1 MNQIIYIFILFN
13 LLFLIE
19 RKAINKLLTFV
30 GIIITTA
37 LLLAE
42 HLKIIDGTYF
52 SYILILIE
60 VSAFTILFG
69 FIIMLFPTISTR
81 TPSSNLLPLFQPI
94 TISYG
99 PFILLILPLIFLL
112 SFYWYPITLYPPF
125 SNLEELYYTNLG
137 ELYDESNNF
146 IRKIGLLFFTENC
159 SIFKLILITLILLFA
174 IVALFFFF

>member
-42 HLKIIDGTYF
+42 EMKIIDGTYF

-60 VSAFTILFG
+60 VSALTILFG
-69 FIIMLFPTISTR
+69 FIIMLFPNISTR
-81 TPSSNLLPLFQPI
+81 SSLSGPSLFNNPL
-94 TISYG
+94 ISI
-99 PFILLILPLIFLL
+99 ILLIPLLFLL
-112 SFYWYPITLYPPF
+112 QSKTSLNIWNPF
-125 SNLEELYYTNLG
+125 AYYSPEFSIEE
-137 ELYDESNNF
+137 NNF
-146 IRKIGLLFFTENC
+146 IRKIGFLFFTENC
-159 SIFKLILITLILLFA
+159 SIFKLILLTLILLFA